1 MASVIDV
8 EGIGQVFGQKP
19 RDARIKTTT
28 TLLKEGASPQGRRR
42 IEEVTG
48 ISHSQILRW
57 VNHVDLFRI
66 RGVATQYAELL
77 EATGVDTVPELAQR
91 NPDNLYEALA
101 NTNAEKKLVR
111 RIPPRSSVADWVQQ
125 AKTLPRMVTY

>member
-8 EGIGQVFGQKP
+8 EGIGEVFGKRLQDVGI
-19 RDARIKTTT
+19 RTTAA
-28 TLLKEGASPQGRRR
+28 LLKAGVNPSGRHK
-42 IEEVTG
+42 IEEMTG

-77 EATGVDTVPELAQR
+77 EAAGVDTVPELAQR
-91 NPDNLYEALA
+91 NPDHLYQALA
-101 NTNAEKKLVR
+101 DTNAQKKLVR
-111 RIPPRSSVADWVQQ
+111 RIPPRSFVADWIQQ
-125 AKTLPRMVTY
+125 AKDLPREITY

>member
-1 MASVIDV
+1 MTSVIDV
-8 EGIGQVFGQKP
+8 EGIGEVFGRKLQ
-19 RDARIKTTT
+19 DAGIKTAAA
-28 TLLKEGASPQGRRR
+28 LLKEGSSPQGRRR
-42 IEEVTG
+42 IEEMTD

-77 EATGVDTVPELAQR
+77 EAAGVDTVPELAQR
-91 NPDNLYEALA
+91 NPEHLYEALA

-111 RIPPRSSVADWVQQ
+111 RVPPRSSVADWIQQ
-125 AKTLPRMVTY
+125 AKELQRVIIY